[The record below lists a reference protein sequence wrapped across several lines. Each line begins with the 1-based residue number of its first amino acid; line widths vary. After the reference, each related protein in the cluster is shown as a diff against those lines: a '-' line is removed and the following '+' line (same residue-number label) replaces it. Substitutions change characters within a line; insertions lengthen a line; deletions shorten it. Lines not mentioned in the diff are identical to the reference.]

1 MNTELN
7 IVTEVEPITPEFTS
21 YFISFPVEV
30 TLISEDNNYDTVA
43 SIDEGGNLIITPSS
57 PTTKFTSAATQWE
70 LNTSIDETQ
79 ESEIQELDN
88 GLKQNKCVIKC
99 EADLLKGTSLIKI
112 TSEIDSLGQ
121 LLLIPNADN
130 SFISLS
136 VNNSLNLITEEQE
149 DNDIDDYSDDTSDE
163 SNFHSSSKEDK
174 ELTVDQINQ
183 AIEDKDIKVS
193 LQESTSSTEVD
204 RLIDDIEHLII
215 QLQQKLDD
223 LRTRNIQ

>member
-7 IVTEVEPITPEFTS
+7 IVNEVEPITSELTS

-30 TLISEDNNYDTVA
+30 TLISEDDNYDTVA

-57 PTTKFTSAATQWE
+57 PTTKFISAATQWE
-70 LNTSIDETQ
+70 LNQSINADQ
-79 ESEIQELDN
+79 KCEIQELDN
-88 GLKQNKCVIKC
+88 GLKQNNCVIKC
-99 EADLLKGTSLIKI
+99 EADLLKGASLIRI

-121 LLLIPNADN
+121 LLLIPNKDN

-149 DNDIDDYSDDTSDE
+149 DNDIDDYSDDSTDE
-163 SNFHSSSKEDK
+163 SNFPSNTKKEDNV
-174 ELTVDQINQ
+174 VDEINQ
-183 AIEDKDIKVS
+183 AIEDKEIKTS
-193 LQESTSSTEVD
+193 LQESTSDGVD
-204 RLIDDIEHLII
+204 LVIDDIEHLLI

-223 LRTRNIQ
+223 LRNHNK